1 MPEGTEEPAGAKFRG
16 IAAELRRI
24 AASLRFDLGRAAQLN
39 ALADGFDR
47 FAERL
52 DREGSQGSGRRA
64 ILEN

>member
-1 MPEGTEEPAGAKFRG
+1 MSVETEKPGAAKFRD

-24 AASLRFDLGRAAQLN
+24 AAGLRFDPRRSAQLR

-52 DREGSQGSGRRA
+52 DRELSELSGR
-64 ILEN
+64 

>member
-1 MPEGTEEPAGAKFRG
+1 MPVGTEEPGGAKFRD

-24 AASLRFDLGRAAQLN
+24 AASLRFDLRRGAQLL

-52 DREGSQGSGRRA
+52 DREQSEDTLR
-64 ILEN
+64 